1 MFTKQTNQ
9 ADCNVVLK
17 WNEYKC
23 MKPTIKLWLLLDIHV
38 SRFERIHVTKV
49 KPVYKGQPRGITTV
63 ASVDRWPLFR
73 ASETTYLSY
82 TGQIKNGLCGL
93 ETTTR
98 RCPCAQV

>member
-9 ADCNVVLK
+9 AYCNVVLK

-38 SRFERIHVTKV
+38 SRFESIHVTKV

-98 RCPCAQV
+98 RCPYAQV